1 MGGERKEER
10 ERTREGT
17 VSISNILF
25 PCSASDTLLPL
36 VPLLQIGAKNRG
48 ITSTTTVTENHF

>member
-1 MGGERKEER
+1 MEGERKEER

-48 ITSTTTVTENHF
+48 ITSTTTVIE